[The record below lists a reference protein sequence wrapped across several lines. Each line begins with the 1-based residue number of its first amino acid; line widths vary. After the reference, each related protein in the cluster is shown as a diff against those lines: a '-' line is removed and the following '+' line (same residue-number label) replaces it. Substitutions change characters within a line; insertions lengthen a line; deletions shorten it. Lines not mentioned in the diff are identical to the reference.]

1 MYADYVF
8 YVEAMAGRISCLSIG
23 RVSPVMRMRILTGLP
38 ITA

>member
-8 YVEAMAGRISCLSIG
+8 YVEAYGGEGILSIG
-23 RVSPVMRMRILTGLP
+23 RVSPVMRMRISTGLP